1 MQPTQINKLP
11 LWPFW
16 DKNHLAGLKKK
27 KTFLVQNKKKNYL
40 FVSKGQ
46 RVNSVEKPAKNYS
59 PLMSQ

>member
-27 KTFLVQNKKKNYL
+27 NIPGPKQKKNYL